1 MAWLDERIKIN
12 PEAGPY
18 PLGMGPKEILGEG
31 FGRGFAALHQAM
43 TDQPD
48 TVVKTVPT
56 PEARAAME
64 QKPEPP
70 VDATTRAVEPQVT
83 TQQAALSDKT
93 MPVKGM
99 PPTGSESQATKPAAP
114 MESGLPSDSQV
125 DYLKQS
131 VSNRISGTGDKLT
144 GLSDPPPEP
153 PATKQFTKQLE
164 DWGTQ
169 VAFDQS
175 KVPNWH
181 ESDSFSYAMINFG
194 LNLLSGNDLAT
205 SFSRAGQTFTD
216 MYGREKREA
225 WAQDLAQHGYSGPE
239 IQQYIETGD
248 SKVLTDPME
257 RQAKLQQFNLQQA
270 QLEQALQETSPEA
283 IAYKAKRQAWEDRQE
298 AQDKEFDRSL
308 RLQQLDLDRQQVQIQ
323 REAAK
328 ARADAAATKTGTAKL
343 SEADKKNLDL
353 YTQGRVTGQTFKQL
367 IDAGQIAYPNPQN
380 PLHMAVVEYTL
391 SGKDPVKLAG
401 LRATSDELDKIAR
414 SVEQTKGTMAARL
427 YGNTGAQIS
436 STEWVNELNN
446 MPRANDSPAIR
457 QQKETAMTVRQLSI
471 HPEYRQILPQLQ
483 KDIKSAKQDPV
494 TGEYLV
500 QLRDGRIIAF

>member
-1 MAWLDERIKIN
+1 MAWLDERIKVN

-31 FGRGFAALHQAM
+31 FGRGFAALHKAM
-43 TDQPD
+43 ADQPD
-48 TVVKTVPT
+48 VVVQTAPQGVPQGR
-56 PEARAAME
+56 PEL
-64 QKPEPP
+64 PI
-70 VDATTRAVEPQVT
+70 DATTRQVEPQVT
-83 TQQAALSDKT
+83 PQQAALSDPT
-93 MPVKGM
+93 MPTEKM
-99 PPTGSESQATKPAAP
+99 SPTSSESQAAKPTPP
-114 MESGLPSDSQV
+114 MESGLPADSQV
-125 DYLKQS
+125 NYLKQS
-131 VSNRISGTGDKLT
+131 VSNRLSNTGDKLT
-144 GLSDPPPEP
+144 GLDEAPPVPPP
-153 PATKQFTKQLE
+153 AKQFTEQL
-164 DWGTQ
+164 DQWGTQ
-169 VAFDQS
+169 VAFDQT

-205 SFSRAGQTFTD
+205 SFGRAGQTFTD

-257 RQAKLQQFNLQQA
+257 RKAKLQQFNLGQA
-270 QLEQALQETSPEA
+270 QLEQALYEASPEMRQ
-283 IAYKAKRQAWEDRQE
+283 YGLERQAWEDRQA
-298 AQDKEFDRSL
+298 AQDKAFDRGL
-308 RLQQLDLDRQQVQIQ
+308 RLQQLDLDKQQVQIQ

-328 ARADAAATKTGTAKL
+328 ARADAASTKAGAVKL

-391 SGKDPVKLAG
+391 SGKDPVKLATM
-401 LRATSDELDKIAR
+401 RAARDDLDKIAR

-446 MPRANDSPAIR
+446 MPRANDSPAIK

>member
-1 MAWLDERIKIN
+1 MAWLDERIKVN
-12 PEAGPY
+12 PSAGAY
-18 PLGMGPKEILGEG
+18 PLGMGVGDVIGEG

-48 TVVKTVPT
+48 AVVKTAPT
-56 PEARAAME
+56 DAARSAMHEKSPEL
-64 QKPEPP
+64 
-70 VDATTRAVEPQVT
+70 VDAVTRSSESQI
-83 TQQAALSDKT
+83 TQQQATQADPSMPTKQLS
-93 MPVKGM
+93 
-99 PPTGSESQATKPAAP
+99 PTSTESQATKPPAL
-114 MESGLPSDSQV
+114 MESGLPADSQV
-125 DYLKQS
+125 DYLKKS
-131 VSNRISGTGDKLT
+131 VSNRLSDTGDKLT
-144 GLSDPPPEP
+144 GLSDPPPEM
-153 PATKQFTKQLE
+153 PATQQFTKQLE
-164 DWGTQ
+164 EWGTQ
-169 VAFDQS
+169 VAFDQT
-175 KVPNWH
+175 KVPTWH
-181 ESDSFSYAMINFG
+181 DSDSFNYALINFG

-205 SFSRAGQTFTD
+205 SFGRAGQTFTD
-216 MYGREKREA
+216 MYGREKREI
-225 WAQDLAQHGYSGPE
+225 WAQDLAQKGYSGPE

-248 SKVLTDPME
+248 SSVLTDPME
-257 RQAKLQQFNLQQA
+257 RQAKLQQFNLGQA
-270 QLEQALQETSPEA
+270 QLEQALQESSPEA
-283 IAYKAKRQAWEDRQE
+283 REYKAKRQAWEDRQDM
-298 AQDKEFDRSL
+298 ADKAFNRDL
-308 RLQQLDLDRQQVQIQ
+308 QLQQLDLSKQQVQIQ

-328 ARADAAATKTGTAKL
+328 ARQDLAATKAGATKL